1 MSTILFG
8 QFFGPVGIRTRGN
21 LNQLQ
26 GPNES
31 FESLLLVLIKQPG
44 ENVIRKQLLC
54 RCIFDQTKTTDSMH
68 AFAKKRLRDR
78 KLVCS
83 DRFSRKLP

>member
-1 MSTILFG
+1 MSTILW
-8 QFFGPVGIRTRGN
+8 PVGIRTRGN

-44 ENVIRKQLLC
+44 EMLSANNYLLC
-54 RCIFDQTKTTDSMH
+54 RCIFDQTKTTDSIK
-68 AFAKKRLRDR
+68 ARFREKRLRDR